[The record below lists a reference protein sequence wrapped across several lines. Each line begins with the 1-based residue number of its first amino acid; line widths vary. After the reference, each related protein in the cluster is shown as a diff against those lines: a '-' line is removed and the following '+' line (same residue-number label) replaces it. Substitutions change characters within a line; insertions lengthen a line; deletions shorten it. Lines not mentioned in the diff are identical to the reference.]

1 MIFWNMITVRSV
13 RLFAADCLL
22 YRRVFNKS
30 DSNLLYKDLYNLEK
44 WKNDWLMKYL
54 YNPEKCFMSFMF
66 NLFYLDIP
74 FTAIF

>member
-1 MIFWNMITVRSV
+1 MTKYDYNNNDNYMNMITVRSV

-30 DSNLLYKDLYNLEK
+30 DSNLLYKDLSNLEK

-54 YNPEKCFMSFMF
+54 YNPEKCFR
-66 NLFYLDIP
+66 NI
-74 FTAIF
+74 TCA